1 MKTES
6 ELRSLSYDEVNQE
19 LDALLKQR
27 EQVISKLKEIE
38 KEMAIIAEVT
48 GSSIDA

>member
-6 ELRSLSYDEVNQE
+6 ELRSLSYEEVNQE
-19 LDALLKQR
+19 LDELLKQR
-27 EQVISKLKEIE
+27 EQVIAKLKEIE
-38 KEMAIIAEVT
+38 NEMKVIAEVT